1 MIKNKSKSGLR
12 GRLRSATCVLA
23 AMTFLTAGCASSA
36 GDEGSGNSADSGPF
50 TLYASMGVSGTGA
63 AIQPALEAGM
73 RAAVSA
79 INDNGGLL
87 GRPIEVEVQ
96 NNESDPTKAVSL
108 LQARMNKST
117 PPDLVWAGTSSSESL
132 ALLGVT
138 TRANVMAFS
147 PGNNR
152 ELGDASKF
160 PYLFGSSPV
169 GTAIADTLTNYLA
182 GQGHKTIGILTPND
196 ALGNSAADRYKSA
209 FEEAGLTV
217 VSDRYETDAVEMDGP
232 LARLASKKPD
242 VVVINA
248 VANPAYV
255 LKSRLKVGMDDIPF
269 VGDLST
275 TNVDFSGTLNAEEKE
290 GVTLA
295 AYTLA
300 TTQSDRPG
308 AKNLL
313 NSLHAAGVNM
323 KSSLSLYGI
332 AYDVVLA
339 YANAVEAIGSTDV
352 DEVRAAM
359 EASAGDTYPLS
370 LTDDQGWTDQ
380 VHLGGGDAPNYFTFI
395 PVSPLVDGQFQL
407 GS

>member
-1 MIKNKSKSGLR
+1 MIKDESKSGLHSK
-12 GRLRSATCVLA
+12 LRSATGMLA
-23 AMTFLTAGCASSA
+23 AVALLLAGCASSD
-36 GDEGSGNSADSGPF
+36 GDSDSGTTDSGPF
-50 TLYASMGVSGTGA
+50 TLYASMGVSGSGA
-63 AIQPALEAGM
+63 AIQPAIEAGM
-73 RAAVSA
+73 RAAVST

-108 LQARMNKST
+108 LQAKMSSST
-117 PPDLVWAGTSSSESL
+117 PPDLVWAGTSSSETL
-132 ALLGVT
+132 ALMGVT
-138 TRANVMAFS
+138 TRAKVMTFT
-147 PGNNR
+147 PGNNQ

-169 GTAIADTLTNYLA
+169 GTAIADTLTDHLTE
-182 GQGHKTIGILTPND
+182 QGYKTIGILTPND
-196 ALGNSAADRYKSA
+196 ALGNSASDRYKAA
-209 FEEAGLTV
+209 FEEEGLTV
-217 VSDRYETDAVEMDGP
+217 VTDRYETDAVEMDGP

-242 VVVINA
+242 VVVVNA

-255 LKSRLKVGMDDIPF
+255 LKSRIKVGMEDIPF
-269 VGDLST
+269 IGDLST
-275 TNVDFSGTLNAEEKE
+275 TNVDFAGTLSAEEKD

-308 AKNLL
+308 AKALL
-313 NSLHAAGVNM
+313 DSLHAAGVNM

-339 YANAVEAIGSTDV
+339 YANAVESIGTTDV
-352 DEVRAAM
+352 DKVRSAM
-359 EASAGDTYPLS
+359 EAGAGDTYPLS

-380 VHLGGGDAPNYFTFI
+380 VHLGSGDAPNYFTFI
-395 PVSPLVDGQFQL
+395 PVSPLLDGQFQL

>member
-1 MIKNKSKSGLR
+1 MIRIKSKTALR
-12 GRLRSATCVLA
+12 GKLKAATCMA
-23 AMTFLTAGCASSA
+23 AAVAVLTAGCASST
-36 GDEGSGNSADSGPF
+36 DDSSSGASDSGPIS
-50 TLYASMGVSGTGA
+50 LYASMGVSGTGA
-63 AIQPALEAGM
+63 AIQPALEAGI
-73 RAAVSA
+73 RAAVTA

-87 GRPIEVEVQ
+87 GRPIEIEVQ

-117 PPDLVWAGTSSSESL
+117 PPDLVWAGTSSSEAL
-132 ALLGVT
+132 ALTGVT
-138 TRANVMAFS
+138 TRAKVMSFS
-147 PGNNR
+147 PGNNQ

-169 GTAIADTLTNYLA
+169 GTAIADTLTDYLVE
-182 GQGHKTIGILTPND
+182 QGHKTVGILTPND
-196 ALGNSAADRYKSA
+196 ALGNSAADRYKAA
-209 FEEAGLTV
+209 FEKEGLTV
-217 VSDRYETDAVEMDGP
+217 ATDRYETDAVAMDGP
-232 LARLASKKPD
+232 LARLADKKPD
-242 VVVINA
+242 VVVFNA

-255 LKSRLKVGMDDIPF
+255 LKSRVKVGMENIPF

-275 TNVDFSGTLNAEEKE
+275 TNVDYAETLNANEKE

-300 TTQSDRPG
+300 TTATDRPG

-313 NSLHAAGVNM
+313 DSLHAAGVTL

-339 YANAVEAIGSTDV
+339 YANAVESVGTMDV
-352 DEVRAAM
+352 EKVRAAM

-370 LTDDQGWTDQ
+370 LTDDQGWTEDI
-380 VHLGGGDAPNYFTFI
+380 HLGSGDAPNYFTFI

>member
-1 MIKNKSKSGLR
+1 MIMKISMFGLR
-12 GRLRSATCVLA
+12 GRLRTATGCLA
-23 AMTFLTAGCASSA
+23 AIALLTAGCASTDSN
-36 GDEGSGNSADSGPF
+36 GDAETSDSGPI

-63 AIQPALEAGM
+63 AIQPAVEAGV
-73 RAAVSA
+73 RAAVST

-108 LQARMNKST
+108 LQAEMNGST
-117 PPDLVWAGTSSSESL
+117 PPDLVWAGTSSSETL
-132 ALLGVT
+132 ALMGVT
-138 TRANVMAFS
+138 TRSKVMAFT
-147 PGNNR
+147 PGNNQ

-169 GTAIADTLTNYLA
+169 GSAIADTLTDYLVD
-182 GQGHKTIGILTPND
+182 GGYKTIGILTPND
-196 ALGNSAADRYKSA
+196 ALGNSAAERYKAA
-209 FEEAGLTV
+209 FEEEGLAV
-217 VSDRYETDAVEMDGP
+217 VTDRYETDAVEMDGP
-232 LARLASKKPD
+232 LARLADKNPD
-242 VVVINA
+242 VVVFNA

-255 LKSRLKVGMDDIPF
+255 LKSRIKVGLEDVPF

-275 TNVDFSGTLNAEEKE
+275 TNVDFAGAVSPQEKE

-313 NSLHAAGVNM
+313 DSLHSAGVNM

-332 AYDVVLA
+332 AYDVVLS
-339 YANAVEAIGSTDV
+339 YANAVDAVGSTDV
-352 DEVRAAM
+352 DKVRAAM
-359 EASAGDTYPLS
+359 ESGDGDTYPLS
-370 LTDDQGWTDQ
+370 LTDDQGWTEE
-380 VHLGGGDAPNYFTFI
+380 VHLGSGDAPNYFTFI